1 MCGRYTLIAKAEEVE
16 KRFGVQV
23 PERYGPRH
31 NAAPGQQMPV
41 ITNSNPETLSYL
53 HWGLIPPWAKGRKQG
68 ALINARSETAAEK
81 PSFRNSFAQRR
92 CLVIADGFYEWKK
105 LGGSQKQPYRIH
117 LPDERLFAMAGLWES
132 WDDDHGV
139 PTERFTILTVP
150 ANAEVAP
157 LHDRMPAILS
167 PQHET
172 LWIRNGLSNGEYHT
186 VLATLPTGLISAYPV
201 STRVNN
207 ARIDNPELIRR
218 AEPGSGQTGWLFDGD
233 TGQIMGRNHCE

>member
-23 PERYGPRH
+23 PALYVPRH

-41 ITNSNPETLSYL
+41 ITNSNPQTLSYL
-53 HWGLIPPWAKGRKQG
+53 HWGLIPSWAKDRNQG
-68 ALINARSETAAEK
+68 STLINARSETAAVK
-81 PSFRNSFAQRR
+81 PAFRNSFAQRR

-132 WDDDHGV
+132 WGDDHGM
-139 PTERFTILTVP
+139 PIESFTILTVP
-150 ANAEVAP
+150 ANSEVAP

-167 PQHET
+167 PQHEN
-172 LWIRNGLSNGEYHT
+172 LWIRNDLSNGEYQAM
-186 VLATLPTGLISAYPV
+186 LATLPSGLISAYPV
-201 STRVNN
+201 SNRVNN
-207 ARIDNPELIRR
+207 ARIDDAELLRR
-218 AEPGSGQTGWLFDGD
+218 TEPGSGQTGWLFDRDIGK
-233 TGQIMGRNHCE
+233 